1 MANLTI
7 AIDADVL
14 KRARIR
20 AINEGSTVNKLLR
33 EFLESYVN
41 DKERQMKAVRNLIAL
56 SKKSKARSDG
66 RRWTREELHDRRL

>member
-20 AINEGSTVNKLLR
+20 AISEGSTVNKLLR
-33 EFLESYVN
+33 GYLESYVN
-41 DKERQMKAVRNLIAL
+41 DRERQMKAVRSLIAL

-66 RRWTREELHDRRL
+66 RRWTKEELHDRRL

>member
-14 KRARIR
+14 KRARMR
-20 AINEGSTVNKLLR
+20 AISQGSTVNKLLR
-33 EFLESYVN
+33 EYLEAYVE
-41 DKERQMKAVRNLIAL
+41 DRERQMKAVRNLIAL
-56 SKKSKARSDG
+56 SKKSRARSGG